1 MAFLIP
7 IEINGTG
14 VVAEYWRLTHLQF
27 DRVAA
32 VVETQLHG
40 YLDETARRDGK
51 APLQRLSFRFEQG
64 STAPTDTLAIDALY
78 RAIRTQPAGIGADG
92 EALPPVFASA
102 ADI

>member
-1 MAFLIP
+1 MAFLKP

-14 VVAEYWRLTHLQF
+14 VVAEYWRLTHLQL
-27 DRVAA
+27 DRVAG

-40 YLDETARRDGK
+40 YRDEAARRDGK

-64 STAPTDTLAIDALY
+64 AVEEADSLDVAALY
-78 RAIRTQPAGIGADG
+78 RAIRAQPAGVEAGG

-102 ADI
+102 TDI